1 MIAGKLIIAKRFAT
15 IEAEVAVTSKEE
27 FVLKR
32 RIGEYVVN
40 FAVAGNDARQP
51 EHLLNTAAIQPAAHL
66 EDGCLLYT
74 SPSPRDRTR
83 SRMPSSA

>member
-1 MIAGKLIIAKRFAT
+1 MHMIAGKLMIAKRFAT

-40 FAVAGNDARQP
+40 FAVAGNDAGS
-51 EHLLNTAAIQPAAHL
+51 LST
-66 EDGCLLYT
+66 D
-74 SPSPRDRTR
+74 
-83 SRMPSSA
+83 